1 MTSGRGSSPQAS
13 RNGEE
18 RVGRPWNPPNTRP
31 PRSAHAGHLK
41 HVWTVHR
48 EKTWQKVDEFG
59 TAIVG
64 RPTNTVSKRST
75 VMRPGYTERMETA
88 LPGPPGDEEY
98 ELALSNWKLRPVAG
112 RTRHQPTPEATRE
125 NTRRLAP
132 GIQRMKE
139 AARPVRPPERASHW
153 DLLGRTTT

>member
-1 MTSGRGSSPQAS
+1 M
-13 RNGEE
+13 N
-18 RVGRPWNPPNTRP
+18 RPWNSLNARP
-31 PRSAHAGHLK
+31 PCSAHKRHFKRG
-41 HVWTVHR
+41 WTVHG

-64 RPTNTVSKRST
+64 RPTDTVSNRST

-98 ELALSNWKLRPVAG
+98 ELAQSNWKLRPAAG
-112 RTRHQPTPEATRE
+112 RTRHQPAPEATRE
-125 NTRRLAP
+125 NTRRPPP
-132 GIQRMKE
+132 GIQRTKE